1 MYRKDGRVVNVPYA
15 LAASDLHGSVEM
27 NGPPPSSMSSLAV
40 YASLSA
46 ANKYRSGRCRVY
58 DRGLSAAPYP
68 TRQNSAVSR

>member
-15 LAASDLHGSVEM
+15 VAASDLHGSVEM
-27 NGPPPSSMSSLAV
+27 NGPSVSSLAV

-46 ANKYRSGRCRVY
+46 ANKFRSGRCRVY

-68 TRQNSAVSR
+68 TRQNSALPR